1 MTLTDSIYSPVSK
14 NERLVTI
21 VQTSRD
27 MNGAETYV
35 LMLTT
40 VSAPRRSENVT
51 SNMSA
56 EISADKPLT
65 EDEKKV
71 LQKLLSVGK
80 LPDTLKGDTK
90 PIRQK
95 YPILERANN
104 LVSYDSVYSYNVDD
118 LKGAVLKISEDKEL
132 MRFLNDFIVI
142 TKDNISNNP
151 VFLRAFLGTILALT
165 SGSVASNKLG
175 LRIGAEKNP
184 TSLEEVN
191 KYLDTPGLIEA
202 ELAAL
207 DLEYDTTQMTKAELK
222 ELMRF
227 R

>member
-1 MTLTDSIYSPVSK
+1 
-14 NERLVTI
+14 
-21 VQTSRD
+21 

-40 VSAPRRSENVT
+40 VSAPRRSEDVT

-56 EISADKPLT
+56 EISLDKPLT
-65 EDEKKV
+65 EDEKQV

-80 LPDTLKGDTK
+80 LPDTLKGDRK

-104 LVSYDSVYSYNVDD
+104 LVGDDHDYSYNIDH

-132 MRFLNDFIVI
+132 MRLLNDSIVI

-165 SGSVASNKLG
+165 SGSIASNKLG
-175 LRIGAEKNP
+175 LRIDAKTNP
-184 TSLEEVN
+184 TKLEDVN

-207 DLEYDTTQMTKAELK
+207 DLEYGTTQITKDELK
-222 ELMRF
+222 DLMRF